1 MRLMTILA
9 SLLVIA
15 VAACERR
22 EPSTDAERLAR
33 GRQIVDAM
41 SAKLGAAGQF
51 TVALRGTRDSV
62 RRSGES
68 ESVSFTDVITVR
80 RPDRLHSRMTGEKR
94 DVETWYDGSLAT
106 VAGHRDKVF
115 AQARMPE
122 TIDRTL
128 DALAE
133 RLGRTES
140 DASVQR

>member
-106 VAGHRDKVF
+106 VTGTRSSHRHEC
-115 AQARMPE
+115 RRRSTGPL
-122 TIDRTL
+122 TH
-128 DALAE
+128 
-133 RLGRTES
+133 S
-140 DASVQR
+140 PSV